1 MPRISSKVSKNIP
14 TIYIF
19 YSRHCISIFSPQWE
33 LRRKLYLCVITSVCL
48 LRESDT
54 GCHPSALR
62 SDSTPVLCGVT
73 RVCLV
78 AKGLLIKGDMDLEL
92 VLMCRE
98 KPTKL
103 LLYTISANLPLQIQ
117 VRSSHTPSTAVF
129 STVHPKWALK
139 AQLRK
144 QPWGGKALEKRL
156 CDLIFSRNTCPQRT
170 TEGLYVW

>member
-1 MPRISSKVSKNIP
+1 MSEFMPRISLKVSKNIP
-14 TIYIF
+14 AIYIF
-19 YSRHCISIFSPQWE
+19 YLNST
-33 LRRKLYLCVITSVCL
+33 LYLHLLFTTVRAEEKAVFVCYHL
-48 LRESDT
+48 CIALTDSDT
-54 GCHPSALR
+54 GCLPSALR

-73 RVCLV
+73 RVGLV

-129 STVHPKWALK
+129 SMVHPKWALK
-139 AQLRK
+139 HS
-144 QPWGGKALEKRL
+144 WGNNLGVGRL
-156 CDLIFSRNTCPQRT
+156 
-170 TEGLYVW
+170 